1 MKTLSI
7 DIETYSDIPLQKTGV
22 SEDRSFRRPEFT
34 VTVSLPILKSCYS
47 ATA

>member
-22 SEDRSFRRPEFT
+22 YHYCESPNFK
-34 VTVSLPILKSCYS
+34 ILLFGYS
-47 ATA
+47 MILIL